1 MQSSRIQYFD
11 PKSKSQSKVSQTFMI
26 QLKLFKVK
34 FFFPVADVLANLTG
48 KLTGEVNK
56 F

>member
-34 FFFPVADVLANLTG
+34 SFFPRSRCIGN
-48 KLTGEVNK
+48 
-56 F
+56 